1 MLNLIKCG
9 TGNIGSIKNAL
20 NAIGVEPNIV
30 ENQSEINHNFNKI
43 ILPGVGSFDSFI
55 NSLKKKRLFDEIKK
69 LILLEN
75 YKILGICVGMQSFF
89 RSSEEGT
96 EEGLNIVKGDLI
108 KFDIKKEFKV
118 PHMGWNNL
126 KILNSKN
133 LLDNL
138 PKTNF
143 YFAHSYYATNVE
155 ENNILSVA
163 DHGITFPACI
173 NNKNIYGVQF
183 HPEKSF
189 FQGQKILKNFIDLC

>member
-20 NAIGVEPNIV
+20 NAIGVEPNIA
-30 ENQSEINHNFNKI
+30 ESQSEINHNFKKI

-55 NSLKKKRLFDEIKK
+55 NSLKKKKLFDEIKK
-69 LILLEN
+69 LVLSEN

-89 RSSEEGT
+89 KSSEEGT
-96 EEGLNIVKGDLI
+96 EEGLDILKGNLI
-108 KFDIKKEFKV
+108 KFDLKKEFKV

-133 LLDNL
+133 LLSDL
-138 PKTNF
+138 PKTKF
-143 YFAHSYYATNVE
+143 YFAHSYHAVNVE
-155 ENNILSVA
+155 KNNILSETE
-163 DHGITFPACI
+163 HGFSFPSCV
-173 NNKNIYGVQF
+173 NYKNIYGVQF

-189 FQGQKILKNFIDLC
+189 FQGQKILKNFIELC